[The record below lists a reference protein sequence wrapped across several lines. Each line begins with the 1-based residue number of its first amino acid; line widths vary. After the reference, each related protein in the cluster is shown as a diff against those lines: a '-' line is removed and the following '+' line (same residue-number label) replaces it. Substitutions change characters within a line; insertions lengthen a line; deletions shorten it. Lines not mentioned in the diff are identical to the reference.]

1 MNLISIKISAN
12 LILWV
17 IASLVGAIF
26 IYRLLFF
33 PSDSYAFFLIN
44 DLLSILL
51 LTFLTLY
58 LVKVFGQ
65 KKPHPS
71 ALVLNIGI
79 ICALIFL
86 VILFAENIL
95 KVQIQSI
102 GDRLV
107 NQGMFENL
115 INSFYGLMFLGISSY
130 WFAALKEL
138 YFYKQYR
145 RKNTYFITMSIFIA
159 LSSISNLLFKGEEYE
174 FIHNTFFII
183 SIILISF
190 NSIKISWIAFISKK
204 EKISLLILSIII
216 SALFILNLINNGKTD
231 FNGTILMNYSPTI
244 YQFFNLIL
252 IYGGIYF
259 VVLFFTTLF
268 HIPTAEAYDRK
279 ANEVSSLQYFSKLI
293 TRVLDI
299 EELAETITDITTKV
313 SSADAAWIVI
323 KENGDKK
330 ILANRNIALVDAD
343 LINRFLL
350 ESGICENIT
359 ETKICSL
366 QKFGNK
372 SQLSEKFGSI
382 AISPLRS
389 YNEIKGYLFAARKNE
404 LIFYEEDKA
413 AINTF
418 SDYASVAMENS
429 LLLEQSIEKER
440 LEKELDVAREIQKKI
455 LPASDPKFKDL
466 SVTSVF
472 IPAFEVGG
480 DYYDFFEISKSKFG
494 FIIADVSG
502 KGISA
507 AFIMAEVKGIFSSLS
522 RMIESPK
529 DILIKANEILQNTLN
544 KKSFVSALY
553 GIIDFNDEVI
563 RFARAGH
570 CPALLVRGSSVETFK
585 PSGIGLGLTNQDL
598 FSNHLEEIKI
608 DLKQN
613 DTLVFYTDGITEA
626 KNKEFEDFGEQR
638 FAEILI
644 EYSNESVNKI
654 ANEVIKDVTLF
665 SRNHSQYDDIT
676 LVILKWHKKNNI
688 DGVKEWQNSTPQLK
702 TKVL

>member
-1 MNLISIKISAN
+1 M
-12 LILWV
+12 
-17 IASLVGAIF
+17 
-26 IYRLLFF
+26 
-33 PSDSYAFFLIN
+33 
-44 DLLSILL
+44 
-51 LTFLTLY
+51 
-58 LVKVFGQ
+58 
-65 KKPHPS
+65 
-71 ALVLNIGI
+71 
-79 ICALIFL
+79 
-86 VILFAENIL
+86 
-95 KVQIQSI
+95 
-102 GDRLV
+102 
-107 NQGMFENL
+107 
-115 INSFYGLMFLGISSY
+115 
-130 WFAALKEL
+130 
-138 YFYKQYR
+138 
-145 RKNTYFITMSIFIA
+145 
-159 LSSISNLLFKGEEYE
+159 
-174 FIHNTFFII
+174 
-183 SIILISF
+183 
-190 NSIKISWIAFISKK
+190 
-204 EKISLLILSIII
+204 
-216 SALFILNLINNGKTD
+216 
-231 FNGTILMNYSPTI
+231 
-244 YQFFNLIL
+244 
-252 IYGGIYF
+252 
-259 VVLFFTTLF
+259 
-268 HIPTAEAYDRK
+268 
-279 ANEVSSLQYFSKLI
+279 
-293 TRVLDI
+293 
-299 EELAETITDITTKV
+299 
-313 SSADAAWIVI
+313 
-323 KENGDKK
+323 
-330 ILANRNIALVDAD
+330 
-343 LINRFLL
+343 
-350 ESGICENIT
+350 
-359 ETKICSL
+359 
-366 QKFGNK
+366 
-372 SQLSEKFGSI
+372 QL
-382 AISPLRS
+382 
-389 YNEIKGYLFAARKNE
+389 RKNE

-455 LPASDPKFKDL
+455 LPASDPKFKSL

-480 DYYDFFEISKSKFG
+480 DYYDFFEISKNKFG

-570 CPALLVRGSSVETFK
+570 CPALLVRDNSVETFK

-626 KNKEFEDFGEQR
+626 KNKEFEDFGERR

>member
-1 MNLISIKISAN
+1 MSLSSIKINVN
-12 LILWV
+12 LVLWI
-17 IASLVGAIF
+17 IASLIGSIF
-26 IYRLLFF
+26 IYRLVFY
-33 PSDSYAFFLIN
+33 STDSYFFFLIN

-51 LTFLTLY
+51 LVILTLY
-58 LVKVFGQ
+58 LIKTFGQ
-65 KKPHPS
+65 KNPHPS

-79 ICALIFL
+79 ICAFIFL
-86 VILFAENIL
+86 VIIFAENIL
-95 KVQIQSI
+95 NVQIQHV
-102 GDRLV
+102 GERLV

-115 INSFYGLMFLGISSY
+115 VNTFYGLMFLGISSY
-130 WFAALKEL
+130 WFASLKEL

-145 RKNTYFITMSIFIA
+145 RKNTYFITMSVFIA
-159 LSSISNLLFKGEEYE
+159 LSAISNLLFRGEEYE
-174 FIHNTFFII
+174 FIYNTFLII
-183 SIILISF
+183 SIILIVF

-216 SALFILNLINNGKTD
+216 SVLFILNFINNGKTD
-231 FNGTILMNYSPTI
+231 FNGTVLMSFSPTG

-252 IYGGIYF
+252 LYGGIYF

-293 TRVLDI
+293 TQVLDI

-323 KENGDKK
+323 KENGDRK
-330 ILANRNIALVDAD
+330 ILANKNIALVDAD
-343 LINRFLL
+343 LVDQFLF

-366 QKFGNK
+366 QKFVNK
-372 SQLSEKFGSI
+372 SQLSEKFGSL

-389 YNEIKGYLFAARKNE
+389 YNEIKGYLIAARKNE
-404 LIFYEEDKA
+404 LIFYEEDKT

-418 SDYASVAMENS
+418 SDYASIAIENS

-440 LEKELDVAREIQKKI
+440 LEKELDVARDIQKKI
-455 LPASDPKFKDL
+455 LPAKEPVFENL
-466 SVTSVF
+466 SVASVF

-480 DYYDFFEISKSKFG
+480 DYYDYFEISKNKLG

-529 DILIKANEILQNTLN
+529 DILIKANEILQSTLN
-544 KKSFVSALY
+544 KKNFVSALY
-553 GIIDFNDEVI
+553 GIIDFEKEVV

-570 CPALLVRGSSVETFK
+570 CPTLLVRDNSVETFK
-585 PSGIGLGLTNQDL
+585 PSGIGLGLTNNIL
-598 FSNHLEEIKI
+598 FRNHLEEIKI

-626 KNKEFEDFGEQR
+626 KSKEFEDFGEQR
-638 FAEILI
+638 FADILI
-644 EYSNESVNKI
+644 KHSSESVNKI

>member
-1 MNLISIKISAN
+1 LNLISIKISAN

-58 LVKVFGQ
+58 LIKVFGQ

-145 RKNTYFITMSIFIA
+145 RKNSYYVAMTVFIV

-252 IYGGIYF
+252 LYGGIYF

-455 LPASDPKFKDL
+455 LPASDPKFKNL

-570 CPALLVRGSSVETFK
+570 CPALLVRDNSVETFK

-626 KNKEFEDFGEQR
+626 KNKEFEDFGERR
-638 FAEILI
+638 FSEILI

>member
-1 MNLISIKISAN
+1 
-12 LILWV
+12 
-17 IASLVGAIF
+17 
-26 IYRLLFF
+26 
-33 PSDSYAFFLIN
+33 
-44 DLLSILL
+44 
-51 LTFLTLY
+51 LY
-58 LVKVFGQ
+58 LFKVFGK

-79 ICALIFL
+79 ICAFIFL

-95 KVQIQSI
+95 NIQMQNISSKLVMQ
-102 GDRLV
+102 GTFDNLV
-107 NQGMFENL
+107 NT
-115 INSFYGLMFLGISSY
+115 FYGLMFLGISSY
-130 WFAALKEL
+130 WFASLKEL

-145 RKNTYFITMSIFIA
+145 KNNTYFITMAVFIG
-159 LSSISNLLFKGEEYE
+159 LSAISNLLFWDTEYE
-174 FIHNTFFII
+174 FIYNTFLII
-183 SIILISF
+183 SILLISF
-190 NSIKISWIAFISKK
+190 NSLKISWIAFISKK

-216 SALFILNLINNGKTD
+216 SSLFILNLVNNGKTD
-231 FNGTILMNYSPTI
+231 FNGTMLMNFSPSV

-252 IYGGIYF
+252 LYGGIYF
-259 VVLFFTTLF
+259 AVLFFTTLF

-293 TRVLDI
+293 TQVLDI
-299 EELAETITDITTKV
+299 EELAETITDIATRV
-313 SSADAAWIVI
+313 SNADAAWIVV
-323 KENGDKK
+323 KDNGDRK
-330 ILANRNIALVDAD
+330 ILANKNIALIDAD
-343 LINRFLL
+343 LINQFLF

-366 QKFGNK
+366 HKFADK
-372 SQLSEKFGSI
+372 TKLSEKFGSL
-382 AISPLRS
+382 AVSPLRS
-389 YNEIKGYLFAARKNE
+389 YNEIKGYLVAARKNE
-404 LIFYEEDKA
+404 LIFYEEDKTG
-413 AINTF
+413 INTF
-418 SDYASVAMENS
+418 SDYASVAIENS

-455 LPASDPKFKDL
+455 LPSSDPILEDL
-466 SVTSVF
+466 SISSVF

-480 DYYDFFEISKSKFG
+480 DYYDFFRISENKLG

-522 RMIESPK
+522 RMIENPK
-529 DILIKANEILQNTLN
+529 DILAKANEILQQTLN
-544 KKSFVSALY
+544 KKNFVSALY
-553 GIIDFNDEVI
+553 GIIDIEEEVV

-570 CPALLVRGSSVETFK
+570 CPAILIRDKSFETFK
-585 PSGIGLGLTNQDL
+585 PAGIGLGLANDDL
-598 FSNHLEEIKI
+598 FRNHLEEIKI
-608 DLKQN
+608 NLKQN

-626 KNKEFEDFGEQR
+626 KSKEFEDFGEQR
-638 FAEILI
+638 FAEILV
-644 EYSNESVNKI
+644 EFSDEPVNKI

-702 TKVL
+702 TRVL